1 MSATNKTLENTTGSA
16 ITLSEVGLD
25 IAASTTYTMT
35 LDEYL
40 RFASPAAI
48 TEITTHINSGD
59 IVVND
64 GTNDLAAADA
74 IRFLKYPDRA
84 YIQEEGVDVVRVA
97 KTFNFEGD
105 VDIVNDGGGK
115 ATITVGETGQFTGK
129 LADFVFV
136 ASGNTAD
143 KWLGIGNGST
153 ASNTLPLI
161 LAQDC
166 DLTAITFSNQDDNV
180 DIDVELYVNGVLDFT
195 WEVRNKRTAWK
206 TDAVGLST
214 YSQGDRL
221 SCFLRRYSSG
231 TGDDTAQDPAIEVFI
246 VYRNDN
252 VAEGGTQYGV

>member
-1 MSATNKTLENTTGSA
+1 MSATTKTLENTTGSA

-35 LDEYL
+35 VDEYL

-64 GTNDLAAADA
+64 GVNNLSAADA
-74 IRFLKYPDRA
+74 IRFLKYPDSP
-84 YIQEEGVDVVRVA
+84 YIQEEAVDVVRVA

-105 VDIVNDGGGK
+105 VDITNDGSGK
-115 ATITVGETGQFTGK
+115 GTITIGETGQFTGK

-136 ASGNTAD
+136 SNGNTAD

-166 DLTAITFSNQDDNV
+166 TLTAITFSNQDDNV
-180 DIDVELYVNGVLDFT
+180 DCDIEIYINGTLDFT
-195 WEVRNKRTAWK
+195 WEVRNKRTAWA
-206 TDAVGLST
+206 TDITGFGA
-214 YSQGDRL
+214 YNQGDRL
-221 SCFLRRYSSG
+221 SMFMRRYSGG
-231 TGDDTAQDPAIEVFI
+231 TGDDTAQDPAVEVFL
-246 VYRNDN
+246 VYTNDN
-252 VAEGGTQYGV
+252 TASGGTQYGV